1 MILVF
6 FNVPIYSRH
15 CCSSRWN
22 FDHHQSFN
30 QLGIGFQLTDKN
42 NKQHILFISYSQL
55 VRLLTELICSDFPCP
70 LGAVDDIDGD
80 PLDQLYTIEYT
91 RSTKQLTIHNGDRD
105 RPVIDLT
112 NQVDFF
118 LSEFIFYNKYFADLI
133 QERFQLP
140 N

>member
-1 MILVF
+1 MF

-15 CCSSRWN
+15 CYSSRWN
-22 FDHHQSFN
+22 FDHHQNFN

-55 VRLLTELICSDFPCP
+55 VRLLTELICSDLPYP
-70 LGAVDDIDGD
+70 LGAVDDLNGD